1 MSQSVLIAPPIIRR
15 RSFSSSAGLGSKRL
29 RRVAKNAKKRALA
42 GSSQAPASQSE
53 APSQDASSKKR
64 AVQSASPSSVFSRGK
79 GKAPTSPSASTTTA
93 ADGGFAEVVP
103 GWGPDMLQVMAEDQ
117 VASPGPTASSSSAK
131 SSGNRDPPPHMAPAV
146 TTTLLDRDASAKA
159 RKIQSGS
166 YVSDK
171 VWDLND
177 ESTKSEGALQVLT
190 GGKLATKDIPFDP
203 VAPLRKME
211 VATLS
216 HGLDRVLFNPGVHR
230 LKDPRSGV
238 YNFPKTLSD
247 IPDVDLFDYQALPA
261 YVTSSVDE
269 ELREIAQREHAQF
282 CGSTSS
288 LTSMLSQ
295 VYFLISG
302 WKAPSTKDYSEDF
315 AEEPK
320 GFSMAAKLP
329 ALIGLK
335 PRASTDPT
343 SPHRTYYAIDQDKGK
358 VDPSSNSNYVLQ
370 NLGKAMEKMLTATPE
385 EFASYL
391 RVNRPS
397 GPPTPDSVKE
407 AYHYAKAGSNF
418 LMRSQ
423 LDCHDARLPR
433 ATFDLKTRA
442 VVSVRHDRANWV
454 EASGYQI
461 NAMKGLFQSYERER
475 YDMARSAWL
484 KYFFQAKI
492 GCMDGILVAY
502 HNSAQVFGF
511 EYFPLEDMAE
521 RIFGSMEMADQ
532 AFKLSVALS
541 ERILQR
547 AIELYP
553 DRQLSLT
560 LETKEPPR
568 TRRSSSSQEVDP
580 NADLMRV
587 WVEPSDAR
595 QEGEESAED
604 DGSIKERKI
613 TQFDVTVDRYMW
625 DRIIQGPVD
634 FDAFKMKPST
644 TKGNQAEEVSLR
656 PFDLQVEYTIR
667 PRGDLSENAT
677 YANHDTAVKRLKS
690 MAALILPNLEAT
702 NARERRLEAE
712 LSKNPEALQRYKEDK
727 KSGIAPGMPRA
738 PGQIDLFRLDDE
750 GSVETPDSDS
760 GLDDGSEED
769 AMISE
774 AEAAITKGQGQWRAA
789 GENIWSL
796 RKLAQKGARDREA
809 ERAQP

>member
-1 MSQSVLIAPPIIRR
+1 V
-15 RSFSSSAGLGSKRL
+15 RSEPVVSSSSKGKDK
-29 RRVAKNAKKRALA
+29 VSTN
-42 GSSQAPASQSE
+42 SSASAPA
-53 APSQDASSKKR
+53 
-64 AVQSASPSSVFSRGK
+64 V
-79 GKAPTSPSASTTTA
+79 
-93 ADGGFAEVVP
+93 DGAFAEAVP

-117 VASPGPTASSSSAK
+117 FSASSRTASSGSAK
-131 SSGNRDPPPHMAPAV
+131 PYAGRNPPPHVAPAV

-171 VWDLND
+171 AWDLND
-177 ESTKSEGALQVLT
+177 ESTKSEGALRVLT
-190 GGKLATKDIPFDP
+190 GGKLVTKNIPFDP

-238 YNFPKTLSD
+238 YNFPKTLAD
-247 IPDVDLFDYQALPA
+247 IPDVDLFDYQALPP
-261 YVTSSVDE
+261 YITSSVDE

-302 WKAPSTKDYSEDF
+302 WKAPSTKDFSEDF

-335 PRASTDPT
+335 PRPSTDPS
-343 SPHRTYYAIDQDKGK
+343 SPHKTYYAIDQDKGK

-385 EFASYL
+385 DFASYL
-391 RVNRPS
+391 RINRPP

-553 DRQLSLT
+553 DRVSNGMVAVPAVESSLT
-560 LETKEPPR
+560 QMLSFAIPAIEPHP
-568 TRRSSSSQEVDP
+568 
-580 NADLMRV
+580 
-587 WVEPSDAR
+587 
-595 QEGEESAED
+595 
-604 DGSIKERKI
+604 
-613 TQFDVTVDRYMW
+613 
-625 DRIIQGPVD
+625 
-634 FDAFKMKPST
+634 
-644 TKGNQAEEVSLR
+644 
-656 PFDLQVEYTIR
+656 
-667 PRGDLSENAT
+667 
-677 YANHDTAVKRLKS
+677 
-690 MAALILPNLEAT
+690 
-702 NARERRLEAE
+702 
-712 LSKNPEALQRYKEDK
+712 
-727 KSGIAPGMPRA
+727 
-738 PGQIDLFRLDDE
+738 
-750 GSVETPDSDS
+750 
-760 GLDDGSEED
+760 
-769 AMISE
+769 
-774 AEAAITKGQGQWRAA
+774 
-789 GENIWSL
+789 
-796 RKLAQKGARDREA
+796 
-809 ERAQP
+809 